1 MSIGIDGANPF
12 VSGMIS
18 TPTTVSPPAG
28 LDSLGHS
35 LSVRNFEDILRL
47 ANGHGVTET
56 GPAGPVELRLA
67 QADATAPLP
76 GVTATDVTPPLVS
89 APGTPPVGD
98 AAATAEMDARLRA
111 AEGLGLA
118 TGEDV
123 GPGNSILNGLE
134 QLRTVFDSQIGSVNG
149 KLQGTTLDANAMMA
163 LQADLVEYSVLVD
176 VSSKLAGKVTTA
188 IDSLMKGQ

>member
-18 TPTTVSPPAG
+18 TPTSVTPPAG
-28 LDSLGHS
+28 IDSLGQS
-35 LSVRNFEDILRL
+35 LSVRNFEEILRL
-47 ANGHGVTET
+47 ANGPGVS
-56 GPAGPVELRLA
+56 GAGPGMPADLRLA
-67 QADATAPLP
+67 QADPAQPVP
-76 GVTATDVTPPLVS
+76 GTTATDVTPPLVS

-98 AAATAEMDARLRA
+98 VGATAELDARLRA

-118 TGEDV
+118 SDESV

-134 QLRTVFDSQIGSVNG
+134 QLRSVFDSQYGSVNG

-163 LQADLVEYSVLVD
+163 LQADLVEYAVLVD